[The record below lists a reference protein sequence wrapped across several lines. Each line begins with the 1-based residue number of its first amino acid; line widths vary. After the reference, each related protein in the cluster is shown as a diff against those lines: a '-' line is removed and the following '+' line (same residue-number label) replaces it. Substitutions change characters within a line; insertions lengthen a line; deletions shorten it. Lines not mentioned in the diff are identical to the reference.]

1 MKVFEDQELG
11 LNFQFL
17 RSMKVQ
23 IFFFFLVNENILMDL
38 RLDCN
43 SCLSKIFKAQ
53 IRHLRLRFIS
63 INFFQKIVPSKGISG
78 SIVRILAMTEI
89 KIESPQGSIS
99 KQNWFMSFCSCI
111 LQCQCL
117 LTMSSA
123 LNGTS
128 FIRKNWCRVRLW

>member
-23 IFFFFLVNENILMDL
+23 IFFLVNENIWMDL
-38 RLDCN
+38 RLDWN
-43 SCLSKIFKAQ
+43 SCWSKIFKAQ
-53 IRHLRLRFIS
+53 IRHLLLRFIS
-63 INFFQKIVPSKGISG
+63 INLFQKIVPIKGISG